1 MALEVRDSGPGI
13 APENLSSLF
22 DPFFTTR
29 RGEGT
34 GLGLSISQSIVQGGG
49 GLISAANAEGGGAVF
64 TVWLPV
70 AAA

>member
-1 MALEVRDSGPGI
+1 VRDSGPGI
-13 APENLSSLF
+13 AEEALGSLF

-34 GLGLSISQSIVQGGG
+34 GLGLSISQSIVQGAGG
-49 GLISAANAEGGGAVF
+49 IIMAGNAPEGGAVF

-70 AAA
+70 A